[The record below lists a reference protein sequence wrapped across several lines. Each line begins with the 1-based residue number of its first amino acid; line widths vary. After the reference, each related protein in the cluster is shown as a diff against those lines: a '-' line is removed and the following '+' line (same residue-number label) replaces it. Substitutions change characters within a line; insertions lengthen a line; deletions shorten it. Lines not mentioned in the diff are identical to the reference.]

1 MKKKTATPIRIL
13 VCFSLVLS
21 TISLTGSRS
30 TAAAPPRA
38 TAARVL
44 VVSLDG
50 LDFRYLKNADEYGL
64 KIPHLRRLM
73 ANGISAGVYGTF
85 PSLTYPAHTTIITGV
100 EPDRHGIFGN
110 GPIEPLDRATGNL
123 TFYASNIKADTLWD
137 AARRQGLTVGSV
149 SWPVSLGAGDFNLPE
164 IFKGG
169 NRAVQ
174 NLALTKT
181 LTQPKNLFDEVAK
194 HEPALFAKM
203 TADEQDDLR
212 SRFAEYIIEF
222 KRPELMLVHLF
233 DFDHF
238 QHDVGPFKSESMAI
252 LEKLDG
258 YVGRMLAAAERAGT
272 LNQTTVFIV
281 SDHGFLPIKWQI
293 NPGVALVR
301 AGLITLGENRDAKGN
316 TRTVVTD
323 WKVMPFVTAASC
335 ALILK
340 DPNDHASA
348 RKALEVMRTLATE
361 DRRPGPARGGGLFTI
376 LTPPQIRARHSNT
389 RAALMLEAN
398 EGYSFGADL
407 TGAVTSDSKQLG
419 QHGYFPERYE
429 ASFIASGAG
438 VTGRGMRRQIRMN
451 QVGPTIARVLKFK
464 LRDARAK
471 PVSLK

>member
-1 MKKKTATPIRIL
+1 MTATPIKFIL
-13 VCFSLVLS
+13 CLSLFLS
-21 TISLTGSRS
+21 TISWTGSRS
-30 TAAAPPRA
+30 NAAAPSRA
-38 TAARVL
+38 KVARTL

-64 KIPHLRRLM
+64 KIPNLRRLM

-100 EPDRHGIFGN
+100 EPDRHGIYGN
-110 GPIEPLDRATGNL
+110 GPIEPLDRPTGDL
-123 TFYASNIKADTLWD
+123 IFYASNIKADTLWD
-137 AARRQGLTVGSV
+137 AARRKGLSVGSV
-149 SWPVSLGAGDFNLPE
+149 SWPISLGAGDFNLPE

-169 NRAVQ
+169 NRALQ
-174 NLALTKT
+174 NLALTKI
-181 LTQPKNLFDEVAK
+181 LTRPKGLVDEVTK
-194 HEPALFAKM
+194 HDSALYAQM

-238 QHDVGPFKSESMAI
+238 QHDVGPFEPESIAI

-258 YVGRMLAAAERAGT
+258 YLGRMLAAAERAGT
-272 LNQTTVFIV
+272 LDQTTVFVV

-301 AGLITLGENRDAKGN
+301 AGLITIRDDRDAKGKV
-316 TRTVVTD
+316 RTVVTD

-348 RKALEVMRTLATE
+348 RKALDAMRELETE
-361 DRRPGPARGGGLFTI
+361 DGRQTPGRADGLFTI

-398 EGYSFGADL
+398 EGYTFGTNL
-407 TGAVTSDSKQLG
+407 SGAVTVESKQHG

-429 ASFIASGAG
+429 ASFVASGAG
-438 VTGRGMRRQIRMN
+438 VSRRGVRSQIRMV
-451 QVGPTIARVLKFK
+451 QIGPTIAHVLNMK
-464 LRDARAK
+464 LRDARAA